1 MHIVLTR
8 LFSHLSCIVLMAG
21 LTVVTFCIV
30 FTLDGS
36 EHRILLEPM
45 QDQNQVNERRSKR
58 YAPWL
63 SGRVHVARA
72 SGGRQIQRNFK

>member
-21 LTVVTFCIV
+21 LTVV
-30 FTLDGS
+30 